1 MLIFHRQVF
10 RHHDVLRHYLRG
22 EEPNYTTIKRGLY
35 LQERAVDSRR
45 PDHFLRQA
53 ERTTTGSY
61 NDLPMLLSG
70 TLGWLASHYLTRA
83 SYHHLCVPWDRFAEW
98 QDAITGISPLLIV
111 ARASAIQNGSEARFI
126 RSGNVVRVTVDSSG
140 TSVTLISRDL
150 YREHG
155 VTFTTGGAARDTV
168 RFDPRGVAIGL
179 TGAAIFKF
187 TNATVKDSICVTKLG
202 KVSRTGCG

>member
-1 MLIFHRQVF
+1 MRARRIGFTLVELLIVMTLMGIMGMYAYPKMR
-10 RHHDVLRHYLRG
+10 
-22 EEPNYTTIKRGLY
+22 N
-35 LQERAVDSRR
+35 S
-45 PDHFLRQA
+45 
-53 ERTTTGSY
+53 TTG
-61 NDLPMLLSG
+61 
-70 TLGWLASHYLTRA
+70 WATRSA
-83 SYHHLCVPWDRFAEW
+83 RQQVTSM
-98 QDAITGISPLLIV
+98 LIV

-140 TSVTLISRDL
+140 TYVTLASRDL